1 MNRKLKFLFFLSLM
15 LGILWSESIG
25 SDKQGIYPVNLEVYD
40 GTGSLLLHW
49 SFADTIQANEINIYK
64 RSTEEQNFSLI
75 SNVSINVDR
84 YLDKRCESL
93 ERYFYIVEIKDDRGY
108 SFKSD
113 DIRPAFGT
121 SLLDSDKHENNL
133 SKSIWGL
140 MSQLIKDSFIKYF
153 PEIKDETND
162 GIVSLLSNDNIH
174 KGSWIENFPL
184 QYLADIRFIMENST
198 NLVFQ
203 NHILEQM
210 KFHEKKYR
218 NELLLTPEEWSKE
231 INNQFSS
238 TKDKWYLLV
247 DSFQGYLDQI
257 ENVPPLLIFG
267 AGEYHND
274 LREILIFA
282 FDPNQLDQKKVSLH
296 HDDENIEIEIIPSL
310 LPGSEMRIKTPS
322 DWEYAQLLIEDQIV
336 DKIDFI
342 ANKKILKTLDKD
354 IIPVE
359 SIKGIKSSREN
370 SDIWLNEILWDPSTA
385 KLSLE
390 VAGVPAGSKNY
401 TISINNDN
409 LWEVDL
415 EYSLDIQYSDSAFHI
430 DLSNYNEPIVL
441 YYDMVEGSNR
451 HTIEM
456 FKLSS
461 ADLISLHRFPDGE
474 KWNDTKKNTF
484 GSENID
490 QRSVSDASL
499 IPELFVLYQN
509 YPNPFNSNTRISFD
523 LLQDALLSLYVTDAT
538 GRVKT
543 IFADKEYYN
552 SGKYNFDWN
561 AESFSTGVYFF
572 TINTEVNGYLPV
584 VFSRKM
590 IYLK

>member
-1 MNRKLKFLFFLSLM
+1 MNRKLTFLIFLIFTS
-15 LGILWSESIG
+15 GILWSESIG
-25 SDKQGIYPVNLEVYD
+25 SDKQGIHPVKLDVYD
-40 GTGSLLLHW
+40 GSGSLLLHW

-64 RSTEEQNFSLI
+64 RSGEEQKFSLI
-75 SNVSINVDR
+75 SKLSIDVDR
-84 YLDKRCESL
+84 YLDKSCENL
-93 ERYFYIVEIKDDRGY
+93 QRYFYIVEVKDGHGY
-108 SFKSD
+108 SYKSD

-121 SLLDSDKHENNL
+121 SFLDSDKHENNL
-133 SKSIWGL
+133 SKSIWEL
-140 MSQLIKDSFIKYF
+140 MSKLIKDSFIKYF
-153 PEIKDETND
+153 PEIQDGTND

-184 QYLADIRFIMENST
+184 QYLADIRLIMENST

-203 NHILEQM
+203 NHILEGM
-210 KFHEKKYR
+210 KFYEKKYR
-218 NELLLTPEEWSKE
+218 NELLLTPEEWEKT

-238 TKDKWYLLV
+238 AKDKWYLLV
-247 DSFQGYLDQI
+247 DSFQSYSDQI
-257 ENVPPLLIFG
+257 ENVPPLLISG
-267 AGEYHND
+267 AGEYHNN
-274 LREILIFA
+274 LREILIIA
-282 FDPNQLDQKKVSLH
+282 FDPDQLDQKKISLN
-296 HDDENIEIEIIPSL
+296 HDDEKINIEIISSL
-310 LPGSEMRIKTPS
+310 IPGSEIRVETPI

-336 DKIDFI
+336 DKMDFI
-342 ANKKILKTLDKD
+342 ANKKIMKTLDKD

-359 SIKGIKSSREN
+359 SIKGVKSSREN
-370 SDIWLNEILWDPSTA
+370 TDIWLNEILWDPNTA

-390 VAGVPAGSKNY
+390 VAGVPSGSKNY
-401 TISINNDN
+401 TVRINNDN
-409 LWEVDL
+409 LWEIDL
-415 EYSLDIQYSDSAFHI
+415 DYSYDIQYSDSAFHI

-441 YYDMVEGSNR
+441 YYDMVEGSSR
-451 HTIEM
+451 QTIEM

-490 QRSVSDASL
+490 HRSVLDVSL

-523 LLQDALLSLYVTDAT
+523 LLQDAILSLYVTDAT

-543 IFADKEYYN
+543 IFADKELYN

-572 TINTEVNGYLPV
+572 TINAEVDGYFPV

>member
-1 MNRKLKFLFFLSLM
+1 MNRKLKFLLSLSLI

-184 QYLADIRFIMENST
+184 QYLADIRLIMENST

-218 NELLLTPEEWSKE
+218 NELLLTPEEWSKA

-247 DSFQGYLDQI
+247 DSFQGYSDQI

-342 ANKKILKTLDKD
+342 ANKKILKTLDRD

-370 SDIWLNEILWDPSTA
+370 TDIWLNEILWDPSTA

-461 ADLISLHRFPDGE
+461 ADLINLHRFPDGE

>member
-1 MNRKLKFLFFLSLM
+1 
-15 LGILWSESIG
+15 
-25 SDKQGIYPVNLEVYD
+25 
-40 GTGSLLLHW
+40 
-49 SFADTIQANEINIYK
+49 
-64 RSTEEQNFSLI
+64 
-75 SNVSINVDR
+75 
-84 YLDKRCESL
+84 
-93 ERYFYIVEIKDDRGY
+93 
-108 SFKSD
+108 
-113 DIRPAFGT
+113 
-121 SLLDSDKHENNL
+121 
-133 SKSIWGL
+133 
-140 MSQLIKDSFIKYF
+140 
-153 PEIKDETND
+153 
-162 GIVSLLSNDNIH
+162 
-174 KGSWIENFPL
+174 
-184 QYLADIRFIMENST
+184 
-198 NLVFQ
+198 
-203 NHILEQM
+203 M

-247 DSFQGYLDQI
+247 DSFQGYSDQI

-342 ANKKILKTLDKD
+342 ANKKILKTLDRE

-359 SIKGIKSSREN
+359 SIRGIKSSKEN
-370 SDIWLNEILWDPSTA
+370 TDIWLNEILWDPSTA

-390 VAGVPAGSKNY
+390 VAGVTAGSKNY

-415 EYSLDIQYSDSAFHI
+415 EYNLDIQYSDSAFHI

-441 YYDMVEGSNR
+441 YYDMVEGNNR

-490 QRSVSDASL
+490 QRSVLDASV

-543 IFADKEYYN
+543 IFADKEFYN